1 MEHLDDLDNLEA
13 KNVVNGRTGYDASSV
28 NQSYLSEASGSPSY
42 LSAIDEAP
50 PSEYLHWRRR
60 MVLIRRDSRRQAG
73 SQAGD
78 NSLVLK
84 CNW

>member
-42 LSAIDEAP
+42 LSAIEEAP
-50 PSEYLHWRRR
+50 EVSIYSR
-60 MVLIRRDSRRQAG
+60 LISTELMCFKYFG
-73 SQAGD
+73 
-78 NSLVLK
+78 
-84 CNW
+84 